1 MSTFNG
7 KVAIVTGGGSGI
19 GRATALAFARE
30 GARVVVAGR
39 RSNEGEET
47 VRQIVEKGGE
57 AVFIQTDVSK
67 EKDVESLVKRTIKIF
82 GRLDYAFNNAGVEQI
97 PGAITEQNE
106 EIYDQIMDINVK
118 GVWLSMKYQI
128 PEILK
133 QGGAIVNNSSVAG
146 LIGFGGAALYAASK
160 HAVVGMS
167 KSVALEYAA
176 QGLRV
181 NVVNP
186 AAIETDMFNRFVGDD
201 ENLRSQMQSFH
212 PIGRVGKSEE
222 IADAVIWLCSDKSS
236 FVTGIALA
244 VDGGFTAH

>member
-97 PGAITEQNE
+97 PGAITEQTE

-201 ENLRSQMQSFH
+201 ENLKSQMQSFH